1 VFTVGVG
8 LTVTVNVFGVPT
20 QLLAV
25 GVMVM
30 VAVIGAVVLL
40 VAVNGAV
47 LPVPLAPK
55 PMTVLLFAHAKVA
68 PETGDEKF
76 TASVVAPL
84 Q

>member
-1 VFTVGVG
+1 M
-8 LTVTVNVFGVPT
+8 VNVPAVPV

-25 GVMVM
+25 GVTVM
-30 VAVIGAVVLL
+30 VAVIGASVVL
-40 VAVNGAV
+40 VAANVAM

-55 PMTVLLFAHAKVA
+55 PMAVLLFAHAKVA
-68 PETGDEKF
+68 PLTEDEKF